1 MSIYFFDRVEKQ
13 VYNSICAAIQNSS
26 TRAEIPAIAMDKALD
41 IYKKALSESL
51 QGYRYNQNQIKMRSV
66 FLSYEIE
73 FELCAE
79 FDNGQ
84 IQTDIRVIPEIAE
97 IMNMA
102 RKEKTVYEAIKTVY
116 TYFVNSFEYAYDKAD
131 NTRYHSAIS
140 VFLYRKSVCEGFAL
154 ALANVLNR
162 LGIPCGIITGYSE
175 INGVN
180 GAHAWNI
187 VELDKKYYHL
197 DVTWDICTKNKGSGL
212 FDYFLLDDTLAQ
224 KDHRWSDIHVPHA
237 TDSTKELYAYKGL
250 RCSTEQECIR
260 VIVSGLKQRKSS
272 IDFRLTNRNHAK
284 IRNEDARRYFETAA
298 GQGCFAYRSISY
310 SVNSTCGTV
319 HFSVNYQG

>member
-13 VYNSICAAIQNSS
+13 VYSNICAAIQNNS
-26 TRAEIPAIAMDKALD
+26 THAEIPTIAMDMALD

-51 QGYRYNQNQIKMRSV
+51 QGYRYNQNQIRMRTG
-66 FLSYEIE
+66 FGGCEIE
-73 FELCAE
+73 FELCDE

-116 TYFVNSFEYAYDKAD
+116 TYFVDNFEYAYDKAD

-162 LGIPCGIITGYSE
+162 LGIPCGIITGSSE
-175 INGVN
+175 INGIN
-180 GAHAWNI
+180 GAHAWNV
-187 VELDKKYYHL
+187 VEFNKKYYHL
-197 DVTWDICTKNKGSGL
+197 DITWDICTKNKGSEL
-212 FDYFLLDDTLAQ
+212 FDYFMLDDVLAQ
-224 KDHRWSDIHVPHA
+224 KDHDWSDIHIPSA
-237 TDSTKELYAYKGL
+237 TDCTKELYAYNGL
-250 RCSTEQECIR
+250 CCSNDQECIR
-260 VIVSGLKQRKSS
+260 VIMSGLKQRKSS
-272 IDFRLTNRNHAK
+272 IDFRVISRNYAK
-284 IRNEDARRYFETAA
+284 IKNEDARRYFETAV
-298 GQGCFAYRSISY
+298 GRGYFDYRSISY
-310 SVNSTCGTV
+310 SVNSACGTV
-319 HFSVNYQG
+319 HFSVDY

>member
-1 MSIYFFDRVEKQ
+1 MSIYSFDRVEKQ
-13 VYNSICAAIQNSS
+13 VYNSICAAIQNNS
-26 TRAEIPAIAMDKALD
+26 THAEIPAIAMDTALD

-51 QGYRYNQNQIKMRSV
+51 QGYRYNQNQIKMCTG
-66 FLSYEIE
+66 FWGCEIE
-73 FELCAE
+73 FELCDE
-79 FDNGQ
+79 FENGQ

-97 IMNMA
+97 IMNTA
-102 RKEKTVYEAIKTVY
+102 RKEKTMYEAIKTVY
-116 TYFVNSFEYAYDKAD
+116 TYFVNSFEYAYNNAG

-187 VELDKKYYHL
+187 VELDNKYYHL
-197 DVTWDICTKNKGSGL
+197 DVTWDICTKNNGSEM

-224 KDHRWSDIHVPHA
+224 KDHNWNDIHVPRA
-237 TDSTKELYAYKGL
+237 TDNTKDLYAHKGL
-250 RCSTEQECIR
+250 CCRNEQECIR
-260 VIVSGLKQRKSS
+260 VIVSGLKQRKNS
-272 IDFRLTNRNHAK
+272 IDLRLVSRNNAK
-284 IRNEDARRYFETAA
+284 ISNEDARRYFETAV
-298 GQGCFAYRSISY
+298 GHGHNAYRSISY
-310 SVNSTCGTV
+310 SVNSGCGTV
-319 HFSVNYQG
+319 HFSIDY